1 MGWHALGAE
10 LAVWGHTEMQTAF
23 WTEGLRGEV
32 GPGERGVSSLKRAVL
47 GLWDREGQRQGLFRG
62 GSGNEGVVPGAA
74 RPVGAARVEGRGQSA
89 LHGPGGG
96 RRGGET
102 TGSVRGHRLGA
113 QVQRGCPGAFPH
125 LFRKDGLGSWSG
137 GWALCS
143 GPAIPNQDRC
153 RVTHAPGF
161 RRPLRSRN
169 CSLNLLKDDST
180 VSVFL
185 CFSLRNQTLLNS

>member
-10 LAVWGHTEMQTAF
+10 LAVWGHTEMQTVF

-32 GPGERGVSSLKRAVL
+32 RPGERGVSSLKRAVL
-47 GLWDREGQRQGLFRG
+47 GLWDREGQRQGFFRG
-62 GSGNEGVVPGAA
+62 GRGNEGVVPGAA

-96 RRGGET
+96 RRGGEA
-102 TGSVRGHRLGA
+102 TGGVRGHRLGA
-113 QVQRGCPGAFPH
+113 QVQRGRPGTFPH
-125 LFRKDGLGSWSG
+125 LFRKDGLRSWSG
-137 GWALCS
+137 GWALRS

-153 RVTHAPGF
+153 RVTQAPGF
-161 RRPLRSRN
+161 RRPLRNRN

-185 CFSLRNQTLLNS
+185 CFPLRNQTLLNS